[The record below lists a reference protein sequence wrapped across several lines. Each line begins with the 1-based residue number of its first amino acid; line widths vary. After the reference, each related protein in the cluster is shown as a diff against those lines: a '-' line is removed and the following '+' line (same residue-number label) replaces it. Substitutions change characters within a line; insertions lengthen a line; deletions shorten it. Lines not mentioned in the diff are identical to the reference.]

1 MKRIIIAAL
10 AAATTTALAV
20 ALPTLAAGGST
31 NPLGVKIA
39 CNATAYPYADDI
51 QAWTITT
58 DTRPIYNVRI
68 LNVGWPGGG
77 QAYTGSVGDV
87 PAHSTVSVTPSMGAW
102 YVDPYST
109 VLGACLSNGN
119 RSEMWRFR
127 GYQNVSEGPRR
138 AAEGLTERHVSPSTI
153 TDPRS

>member
-10 AAATTTALAV
+10 AAATASALAV

-31 NPLGVKIA
+31 NPLGVQIA

-51 QAWTITT
+51 EGCTITT
-58 DTRPIYNVRI
+58 DKRPIYNVRI

-77 QAYTGSVGDV
+77 PASTGSVGDV
-87 PAHSTVSVTPSMGAW
+87 PAHSTVSVTPNMGAW

-109 VLGACLSNGN
+109 VLA
-119 RSEMWRFR
+119 
-127 GYQNVSEGPRR
+127 
-138 AAEGLTERHVSPSTI
+138 PSTYQSKSGQTYSIDAPI
-153 TDPRS
+153 TFTIVPCSDTATGPNCPNQ